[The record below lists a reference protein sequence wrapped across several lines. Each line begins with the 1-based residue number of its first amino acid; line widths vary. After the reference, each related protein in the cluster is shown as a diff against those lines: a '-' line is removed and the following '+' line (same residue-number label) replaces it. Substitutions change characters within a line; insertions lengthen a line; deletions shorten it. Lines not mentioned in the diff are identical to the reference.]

1 MEQQTKNYSASY
13 LYNKGNF
20 EKSIVKFIMSADIVD
35 KNDKSFE
42 DIRYDVKRRQVT
54 SSLMKVLNSDNIIL
68 LKAKTNEQALS
79 RSFKVF
85 AASDIRSGD
94 RRTKVFIDCTAV
106 ITDKDG
112 AYNIADKNMDIFISY
127 LLNAMVTL
135 IYWVQPQKLL
145 NNTAIIENGSQAF
158 SDLTSHVV
166 DYMRIG
172 SVDKIRERTKYL
184 AALYFQCG
192 IMCKEMTDSIYQRA
206 RKISGFSNREA
217 DVVNYLMGDEE
228 KIFKDVNTFVESLG
242 RVLKIEDKL
251 NLDNFIE
258 RWAWLFG
265 SGTEYGTEI
274 FTAFSSLLTNAYVGA
289 YINNQKTIEKVCGRT
304 LVDYTNAI
312 FKIGSELA

>member
-1 MEQQTKNYSASY
+1 METKNYSSSY

-35 KNDKSFE
+35 KNDRSFE

-54 SSLMKVLNSDNIIL
+54 SSLMKVLNSDKIIL

-85 AASDIRSGD
+85 AATDIRTGD
-94 RRTKVFIDCTAV
+94 KQTKVFIDCTAIIV
-106 ITDKDG
+106 DKDG
-112 AYNIADKNMDIFISY
+112 SYSIADKNMDIFISY

-135 IYWVQPQKLL
+135 IYWVQPQRLL
-145 NNTAIIENGSQAF
+145 NNSAIVENGSQAF
-158 SDLTSHVV
+158 ADLCSHVI

-172 SVDKIRERTKYL
+172 SVENIRERTKYL
-184 AALYFQCG
+184 ASLYFQKG
-192 IMCKEMTDSIYQRA
+192 IMCRDLTDSAYQRA
-206 RKISGFSNREA
+206 KKISGLSNREA
-217 DVVNYLMGDEE
+217 DVVNYLMGDED
-228 KIFKDVNTFVESLG
+228 KIFKDVNTFIESLSK
-242 RVLKIEDKL
+242 VLKIENKL

-265 SGTEYGTEI
+265 SGTEYSTEM

-304 LVDYTNAI
+304 LVEYTNAI